1 MRDLA
6 VRRRLAVAVPLLLLL
21 GLSVVLRTRA
31 LEASFWI
38 DEGISVGIASHP
50 ATEIPDLLQQ
60 DGSPPLYYLLLHAW
74 MAMAGTGEAVLRLPS
89 LLCALAAVPAA
100 LWAGRGLF
108 GARAGWLCAVFAA
121 VMPFLTAYAQEVRM
135 YALVALLSL
144 VATAAF
150 LHAFAFRR
158 RGYLPVVAVALA
170 LLLYTHY
177 WAFFLVLG
185 LLAAL
190 AALALDDVRAD
201 RKRLLVDGAI
211 AFGIPLVAFLPW
223 LPTFAFQ
230 LENTGAPWSNPPPAS
245 ALVGAFALGAGAVVL
260 PLLARGAEER
270 RALRSLALGAG
281 LALAAAWAAAQLEP
295 GWATRY
301 LAVLVGPLL
310 LLAGLTFARLG
321 PLGVIACAAVSVVW
335 VVDGSPGAKTN
346 VALTTASL
354 ARQLQPG
361 DLVLSTQPE
370 QVPVLAHYLP
380 DGLDYATPL
389 GPVTDPRVMDW
400 RDALPRLERTRPA
413 SSLLPVLDSL
423 PAGSSVLLVRPD
435 VGDGAR
441 WQAPW
446 TRLVVQRTAEWAEAL
461 EADRRF
467 QPVDGTTA
475 GPETTRTSIR
485 LTLYRKAK
493 VSNLY
498 GPPYN

>member
-1 MRDLA
+1 VRNLDPRRHLA
-6 VRRRLAVAVPLLLLL
+6 LLVPLALLV

-31 LEASFWI
+31 LDASLWI

-50 ATEIPDLLQQ
+50 TADIPALLRQ

-74 MAMAGTGEAVLRLPS
+74 MTLAGTGEAALRVPS
-89 LLCALAAVPAA
+89 LLFALATIPAA
-100 LWAGRGLF
+100 LWAGRSLF
-108 GARAGWLCAVFAA
+108 GARAGWLCAALAA

-135 YALVALLSL
+135 YALVALLSV

-150 LHAFAFRR
+150 LHGFAFRR
-158 RGYLPVVAVALA
+158 RGYLLVFAVALA

-177 WAFFLVLG
+177 WAFFFVLG

-190 AALALDDVRAD
+190 AALMLDSAGAE
-201 RKRLLVDGAI
+201 RKGLLVDGAL

-230 LENTGAPWSNPPPAS
+230 LENTGAPWSSPPPAS
-245 ALVGAFALGAGAVVL
+245 ALVGAFGLGAGAAVL
-260 PLLARGAEER
+260 PLLAHGSEEQ
-270 RALRSLALGAG
+270 RALRSLALAAG
-281 LALAAAWAAAQLEP
+281 LALAAAWGAAQLEP

-310 LLAGLTFARLG
+310 LLAGLTSARLG
-321 PLGVIACAAVSVVW
+321 PLGLAACAAVSVVW
-335 VVDGSPGAKTN
+335 LVDGSPAAKSN
-346 VALTTASL
+346 VAAATASL
-354 ARQLQPG
+354 EHHLAPG

-380 DGLDYATPL
+380 EGLDYATPL
-389 GPVTDPRVMDW
+389 GPVDDPRMMDW
-400 RDALPRLERTRPA
+400 RDALPRLERTRPD

-423 PAGSSVLLVRPD
+423 PAGSTVLLVRPD
-435 VGDGAR
+435 VGDGGR

-446 TRLVVQRTAEWAEAL
+446 TSLVVRHTNEWAYAL
-461 EADRRF
+461 EADGRF
-467 QPVDGTTA
+467 QVVEGTTV

-485 LTLYRKAK
+485 LTLYRKAR
-493 VSNLY
+493 
-498 GPPYN
+498 

>member
-1 MRDLA
+1 VRGLDL
-6 VRRRLAVAVPLLLLL
+6 RRHLGLLVPLALLV
-21 GLSVVLRTRA
+21 GLSVLLRTRA
-31 LEASFWI
+31 LDASLWI

-50 ATEIPDLLQQ
+50 ASDIPGLLRQ

-74 MAMAGTGEAVLRLPS
+74 IAVAGTGEAALRVPS
-89 LLCALAAVPAA
+89 LLFALATIPAA
-100 LWAGRGLF
+100 LWAGRSLF
-108 GARAGWLCAVFAA
+108 GARAGWLCAILAA

-135 YALVALLSL
+135 YALVALLSV

-158 RGYLPVVAVALA
+158 RGYLRVFAVALA

-177 WAFFLVLG
+177 WAFFFALG
-185 LLAAL
+185 LLGAL
-190 AALALDDVRAD
+190 AALVLAAARVERKGLLADAAL
-201 RKRLLVDGAI
+201 

-230 LENTGAPWSNPPPAS
+230 LENTGAPWSNPPPGS
-245 ALVGAFALGAGAVVL
+245 ALVGAFALGAGAAVL
-260 PLLARGAEER
+260 PLLAHGSEER
-270 RALRSLALGAG
+270 RALRSLALAAG
-281 LALAAAWAAAQLEP
+281 LALAAAWGAAQLEP

-321 PLGVIACAAVSVVW
+321 PLGLAACAAVSVVW
-335 VVDGSPGAKTN
+335 LVDGSPGAKSN
-346 VALTTASL
+346 VAATTASL
-354 ARQLQPG
+354 EHHLGPG

-389 GPVTDPRVMDW
+389 GPVDDPSVMDW

-423 PAGSSVLLVRPD
+423 PAGSTVLLVRPD
-435 VGDGAR
+435 VGDGGR

-446 TRLVVQRTAEWAEAL
+446 TSLVVRHTTEWADAL
-461 EADRRF
+461 EADGRF
-467 QPVDGTTA
+467 QVEGTA
-475 GPETTRTSIR
+475 GGPETTRTSIR
-485 LTLYRKAK
+485 LTLYRKAR
-493 VSNLY
+493 
-498 GPPYN
+498 